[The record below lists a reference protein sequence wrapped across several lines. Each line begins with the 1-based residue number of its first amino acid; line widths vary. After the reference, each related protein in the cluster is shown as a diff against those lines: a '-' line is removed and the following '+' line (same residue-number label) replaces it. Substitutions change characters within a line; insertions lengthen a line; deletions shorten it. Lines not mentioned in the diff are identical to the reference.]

1 MVQPIWG
8 RGPIP
13 HWISPLDDP
22 VQDAP
27 VSVHNRQF
35 FFLQIHRGDG
45 TLAPLLETRQQLRAE
60 AFQSHIKALDNN
72 GKGEG
77 I

>member
-1 MVQPIWG
+1 MVQPIG
-8 RGPIP
+8 GGGPIL
-13 HWISPLDDP
+13 HWINPRDDP
-22 VQDAP
+22 VRDTP
-27 VSVHNRQF
+27 VRVHNRQL
-35 FFLQIHRGDG
+35 FLQIYRGDG
-45 TLAPLLETRQQLRAE
+45 TLAPLLETHQQLRAE